1 MIEVNHQMSFEE
13 IIGACISLKNVK
25 QSRYKRGDDPLSA
38 FIESS
43 KRANIPTLNLIFA
56 RIVDKEGRI
65 ANYLQD
71 EAVDAIGITEEL
83 MDTINYSVFAIMALQ
98 RLINVV
104 PDNDTDDIV
113 PMRNVK
119 PVKIEP
125 LGKGMLIKRVIED
138 DQDLSS

>member
-1 MIEVNHQMSFEE
+1 MVEVNHGKSFEE
-13 IIGACISLKNVK
+13 ILGACISLKKEK
-25 QSRYKRGDDPLSA
+25 QSKYKRGDDPLSA

-43 KRANIPTLNLIFA
+43 GRANIPALNLIFA

-71 EAVDAIGITEEL
+71 EYLDIPAITEEL

-113 PMRNVK
+113 PIRNVK

-125 LGKGMLIKRVIED
+125 FGKGRIIKRVTED